1 MTTGDKM
8 KIQDWVA
15 FIGLGVVWGSSF
27 FWNKLA
33 LQEIGP
39 FTLVAVRLLLGLV
52 GMLAGIWIR
61 RPKMPE
67 TRREWLMVGLLGLT
81 NTAIPFSL
89 IAWSQQHIDSTVV
102 SILVSSVPIFTVVLA
117 HFLVREERLVPK
129 KFLGVMVG
137 FLGVVVLFWRGAA
150 AVGVMTLN
158 GQLGVLG
165 AAVCFAIS
173 GIIARR
179 ETRNLDPL
187 IQSFV
192 SLAVADVFMWVV
204 VMIAEPAFSMPTE
217 PATWGALLWLGV
229 VGSALAYHIYYFLIG
244 EIGPTRTSL
253 IAYLMPVIGLV
264 LGVLLLRE
272 DFDLQLLAGSVLVLG
287 SIWVVNRVKE

>member
-1 MTTGDKM
+1 MR
-8 KIQDWVA
+8 IQHWAA
-15 FIGLGVVWGSSF
+15 FIGLGLVWGSSF

-39 FTLVAVRLLLGLV
+39 FTLVAARLLLGLI
-52 GMLAGIWIR
+52 GMLAGMWIR
-61 RPKMPE
+61 RPKLPG
-67 TRREWLMVGLLGLT
+67 TRREWLMMGLLGLT

-89 IAWSQQHIDSTVV
+89 IAWSQQYIDSTVV
-102 SILVSSVPIFTVVLA
+102 SILVSSVPIFTVILA
-117 HFLVREERLVPK
+117 HFLISEERLVPK
-129 KFLGVMVG
+129 KFLGIVVG
-137 FLGVVVLFWRGAA
+137 FLGVVVLFWRGISN
-150 AVGVMTLN
+150 VGKMTMV

-165 AAVCFAIS
+165 AAVFFAIS
-173 GIIARR
+173 AIIARR
-179 ETRNLDPL
+179 ETGKLDPL

-192 SLAVADVFMWVV
+192 SLTVADVFMWVV
-204 VMIAEPAFSMPTE
+204 VLVAEPAFSMPTE

-253 IAYLMPVIGLV
+253 IAYLMPVVGLV

-272 DFDLQLLAGSVLVLG
+272 GFDIQLLVGSVLVLG
-287 SIWVVNRVKE
+287 SIWVVNRVKG